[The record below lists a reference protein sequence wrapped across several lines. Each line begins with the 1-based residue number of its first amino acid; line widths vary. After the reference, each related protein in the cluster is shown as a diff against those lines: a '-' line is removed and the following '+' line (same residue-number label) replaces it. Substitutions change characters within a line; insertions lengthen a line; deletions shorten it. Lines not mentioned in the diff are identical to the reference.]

1 MSNPGEVGKRAFGMQ
16 LEVHAARYLSHQGMS
31 LVHRNFQCKLGE
43 IDLIMRERD
52 TLVFVEVRFRRSNSH
67 GDACATVDWRKQ
79 RKLQRA
85 AQVFLQ
91 RSGLRDQLPCR
102 FDVLGITR
110 DPLSGSLAFDWIPA
124 AFTLGER
131 R

>member
-1 MSNPGEVGKRAFGMQ
+1 MTSPGEVGKRAFGMQ
-16 LEVHAARYLSHQGMS
+16 LEVHAAHFLCAQGMS
-31 LVHRNFQCKLGE
+31 LLQRNFQCKLGE
-43 IDLIMRERD
+43 IDLIMREGN

-67 GDACATVDWRKQ
+67 GHACATVDWRKQ

-85 AQVFLQ
+85 AQVFLL

-110 DPLSGSLAFDWIPA
+110 DPLSGALTFDWIPA
-124 AFTLGER
+124 AFTLDVQR
-131 R
+131 